1 MTARRIRRCAIAFVA
16 VVSLLFAQWSLA
28 RYVCPGQS
36 DAAAMAAMMEAG
48 VPCSG
53 MDQVQPL
60 LCHQHAAE
68 PAQSCQAAKAA
79 LPDQPVIAQVLVLP
93 AVPEPGFERAIPVT
107 ATAEAQPAPDP
118 LFLSTLRLRV

>member
-1 MTARRIRRCAIAFVA
+1 
-16 VVSLLFAQWSLA
+16 
-28 RYVCPGQS
+28 
-36 DAAAMAAMMEAG
+36 MEAG